1 MERICVG
8 HFLIP
13 MTDTSEIQFDKRI
26 CLGSKFQLLFSC
38 HHCNDPMVDREPS
51 QKTVVEEVCQG
62 DSTRKAWRSRHSL
75 YSHVPDDLLL
85 GITS

>member
-13 MTDTSEIQFDKRI
+13 MTDTSEIQFGKRI

-38 HHCNDPMVDREPS
+38 HHRNDPMVDRKPS
-51 QKTVVEEVCQG
+51 QKSVVEEVAYYVEETAQG
-62 DSTRKAWRSRHSL
+62 KHGEA
-75 YSHVPDDLLL
+75 
-85 GITS
+85 GIAFTVTS